1 MSAAPVINPILK
13 LKLKV
18 IAGPHLNEIFTVHK
32 SVTKIG
38 RGEENDIKLSSDNRI
53 SRYHAEIY
61 IQNDQFKFKNIS
73 QKNFILV
80 DGQVL
85 KQGDLI
91 SGSKIQM
98 GETTFEVF
106 NDAPSV
112 VQGELT
118 VKVDPIVKPLIL
130 QKSPQALVT
139 PAAAAP
145 KAVAQKKNAPLASP
159 KKSTVKPQQS
169 FKPASSSSDNGRI
182 YLYGGLA
189 ILLAGLY
196 YVFTLDNKKEVQTFR
211 SSQQV
216 EYDLLQSSDEK
227 KRLQER
233 LEVMQSVG
241 AQRSQ
246 ENLIKG
252 FREFQQGNYA
262 RARDNFQVVLNLDPD
277 NAIAKRYFHLSKIKF
292 DEMLQFHMLQG
303 LRYRDKKNYRLCRS
317 SFQSA
322 LIMIQNNQQHP
333 KYREIKNFFDEC
345 DLALEGRY

>member
-1 MSAAPVINPILK
+1 MSAAPVIQSNHKFK
-13 LKLKV
+13 LKIV
-18 IAGPHLNEIFTVHK
+18 AGPHSNEIYTISK

-38 RGEENDIKLSSDNRI
+38 RGEENDIKLINDSRI
-53 SRYHAEIY
+53 SRYHAEVY
-61 IQNDQFKFKNIS
+61 IDNEQVKFKNIS
-73 QKNFILV
+73 QKNFILL
-80 DGQVL
+80 DGQVVD
-85 KQGDLI
+85 QGVLT
-91 SGSKIQM
+91 SGVKLHM
-98 GETTFEVF
+98 GETTFEVYS
-106 NDAPSV
+106 DSPAV
-112 VQGELT
+112 VSSELT
-118 VKVDPIVKPLIL
+118 VKVDPILKPMHL
-130 QKSPQALVT
+130 QKTSQGLPTQPT
-139 PAAAAP
+139 S
-145 KAVAQKKNAPLASP
+145 KATLKTVP
-159 KKSTVKPQQS
+159 KKTFIAKPSSS
-169 FKPASSSSDNGRI
+169 FKPGVQTSNNGRF

-189 ILLAGLY
+189 LVIAGLY
-196 YVFTLDNKKEVQTFR
+196 YVLTLDSKKEIQTFR

-252 FREFQQGNYA
+252 FRDFQQGNYA
-262 RARDNFQVVLNLDPD
+262 RARDNFQVVLNLDPE
-277 NAIAKRYFHLSKIKF
+277 NAIAKRYYHLSKIKF

-322 LIMIQNNQQHP
+322 LVMIQNYQQHP

-345 DLALEGRY
+345 NLALEGRY

>member
-1 MSAAPVINPILK
+1 MSAAPVIQSTHK
-13 LKLKV
+13 FKLKV
-18 IAGPHLNEIFTVHK
+18 VAGPHSNEIYVISK

-38 RGEENDIKLSSDNRI
+38 RGEENDIKLINDSRI

-61 IQNDQFKFKNIS
+61 IDHDQVKFKNIS
-73 QKNFILV
+73 QKNFILL
-80 DGQVL
+80 DGQVVD
-85 KQGDLI
+85 QGVLT
-91 SGSKIQM
+91 SGVKLHM

-106 NDAPSV
+106 NDAPV
-112 VQGELT
+112 VVTSELT
-118 VKVDPIVKPLIL
+118 VKVDPIVKPMLL
-130 QKSPQALVT
+130 QKVPQGMLNQT
-139 PAAAAP
+139 AP
-145 KAVAQKKNAPLASP
+145 KQTAKGLP
-159 KKSTVKPQQS
+159 KKASAIKVSQS
-169 FKPASSSSDNGRI
+169 FKLGSQASDNGRL
-182 YLYGGLA
+182 YLYGG
-189 ILLAGLY
+189 IVLLLIGFY
-196 YVFTLDNKKEVQTFR
+196 YLFTLDSKKEIQTFR

-252 FREFQQGNYA
+252 FRDFQQGNYA
-262 RARDNFQVVLNLDPD
+262 RARDNFQVVLNLDPE
-277 NAIAKRYFHLSKIKF
+277 NAIAKRYYHLSKIKF

-322 LIMIQNNQQHP
+322 LVMIQNYQQHP

-345 DLALEGRY
+345 NLALEGRY